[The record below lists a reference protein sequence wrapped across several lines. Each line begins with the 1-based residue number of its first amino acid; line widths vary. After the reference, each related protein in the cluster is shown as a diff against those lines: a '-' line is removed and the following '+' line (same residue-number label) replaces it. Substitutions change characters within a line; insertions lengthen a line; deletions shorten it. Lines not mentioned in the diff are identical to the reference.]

1 MKTLYST
8 RGGGYLLNMS
18 LVLED
23 ICSFTWVQK
32 RIFFLL
38 FLFYYKVL

>member
-1 MKTLYST
+1 MKTLHST

-32 RIFFLL
+32 KNILYFVSILL
-38 FLFYYKVL
+38 